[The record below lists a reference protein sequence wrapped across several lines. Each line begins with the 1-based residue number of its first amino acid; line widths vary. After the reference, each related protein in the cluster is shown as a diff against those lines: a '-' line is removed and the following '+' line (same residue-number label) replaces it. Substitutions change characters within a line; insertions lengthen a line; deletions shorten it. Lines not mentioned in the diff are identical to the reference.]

1 MESNCLPPEGTIETW
16 RGRKGKQKKVHNF
29 ILNKKEERSER
40 SPSQV
45 FNPTRKR
52 YIMLN
57 AKIAR
62 TKPIKLE
69 EGAETFLGKSE
80 GKVGELWS
88 RCSNKRRHYPMKL
101 SVSSRKINKRLF
113 SCFNINWRSAS
124 VDGALAIIVFRI
136 LLDIALWR

>member
-16 RGRKGKQKKVHNF
+16 RGRTGKQKKVHNF

-69 EGAETFLGKSE
+69 EGTETFFLGKTKE
-80 GKVGELWS
+80 
-88 RCSNKRRHYPMKL
+88 KL
-101 SVSSRKINKRLF
+101 ENY
-113 SCFNINWRSAS
+113 
-124 VDGALAIIVFRI
+124 GADVPTSGDIIR
-136 LLDIALWR
+136 